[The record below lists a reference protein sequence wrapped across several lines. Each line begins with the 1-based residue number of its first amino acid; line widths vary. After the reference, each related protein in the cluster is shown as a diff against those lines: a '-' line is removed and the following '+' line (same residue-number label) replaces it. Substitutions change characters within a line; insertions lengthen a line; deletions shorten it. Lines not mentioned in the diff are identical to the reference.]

1 MYLWYYGIMCNRNL
15 RCFILFVGV
24 IIFIYE
30 IIDCVWII
38 LFYVYVFNIGDFLIG
53 IGRDNLLFIRI
64 YIVYELKEDL
74 DVLNLI
80 LYVCIFYSFLCDLL
94 IIEFS
99 DCILLV
105 I

>member
-53 IGRDNLLFIRI
+53 IGRDNFVI
-64 YIVYELKEDL
+64 YKNI
-74 DVLNLI
+74 
-80 LYVCIFYSFLCDLL
+80 YSVWIERRFGCFKFN
-94 IIEFS
+94 II
-99 DCILLV
+99 CM
-105 I
+105 